1 MSWNPPGQKPGK
13 RLPPRVSPRPPE
25 AGPGSGAGEGGGEG
39 RGEGRGDEPGRA
51 AGSGQGAG
59 SNGSGSG
66 GNHAGN
72 GGNWGSNSG
81 DRDPKDRQGAGSGGN
96 GSGGDR
102 DSNGGDRGGNSGD
115 KGRKSP
121 YSPKKTGYQPD
132 PRANA
137 PRRYASDS
145 GGDRDPDGSK
155 FPPGLDDFMRRL
167 TELLG
172 PGPGTPRLVLLV
184 LLAALGTWAGLGFHQ
199 VAEGERA
206 LVLRNGRVLTLQG
219 PGRHWNP
226 PFIDTWR
233 SVNVSAVR
241 EAALSTEVVSHD
253 EDLVAVTLALR
264 YRIADPAAWLLR
276 FDDADAE
283 LLHAV
288 EAALQAGAARLD
300 VEELQT
306 SGQRELV
313 ATVQREVE
321 AHLRRRGS
329 GLALVGLSLER
340 VTTPPALDD
349 IVATVSQARAD
360 ISTTVQQARASGD
373 AEQKRLQ
380 GEARARVAAAET
392 ARAATLQRAELD
404 ALRLRAAI
412 DAARTDPAGTRR
424 RLYEEAVAD
433 VLARTPTVIV
443 GEQGLGALGIP
454 PEKLRSPS
462 PLPPSPGTEAR
473 P

>member
-25 AGPGSGAGEGGGEG
+25 SGPESGAGEGGGAG
-39 RGEGRGDEPGRA
+39 QGDEPGRA

-59 SNGSGSG
+59 SGSSGSG
-66 GNHAGN
+66 GNHAGK
-72 GGNWGSNSG
+72 SG
-81 DRDPKDRQGAGSGGN
+81 DREPKSGDKGGN
-96 GSGGDR
+96 GNRGGDNGRGGGQDNNGDR
-102 DSNGGDRGGNSGD
+102 DGKSGD

-121 YSPKKTGYQPD
+121 YPPKKTGYQPD

-172 PGPGTPRLVLLV
+172 PGPGTPRLVALV
-184 LLAALGTWAGLGFHQ
+184 LLAAIGTWAGLGFHQ

-264 YRIADPAAWLLR
+264 YRIADPEAWLLR

-360 ISTTVQQARASGD
+360 ISTTVQQARASGE

-380 GEARARVAAAET
+380 GEARARVATAET